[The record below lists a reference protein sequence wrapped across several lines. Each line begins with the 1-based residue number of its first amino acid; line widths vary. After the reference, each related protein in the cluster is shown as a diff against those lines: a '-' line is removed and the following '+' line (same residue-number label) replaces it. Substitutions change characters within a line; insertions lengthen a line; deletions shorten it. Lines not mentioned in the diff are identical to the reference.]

1 MSIRPQS
8 SWELMNYIWI
18 DSTEF
23 NTIFYS
29 LHYFLTCQC
38 TTTVFNNIHL
48 GPPWDYADLP
58 AAMWLLFAGLD
69 MWLIKSDNCAFTQ
82 QSTIAAIHWYR
93 SHFLLVLEIQVSQ
106 VQTDSEG
113 LVLVLFE
120 VFKILIWCC
129 VKQKSGPRRPWQ
141 RQGQDLKEIR
151 EEVERSDSSICS
163 VWPNSMNRI
172 LC

>member
-1 MSIRPQS
+1 MVVKNIIAEDMPFTKSIFEQFWRSYCKKMIFVVFHFLKFLPIVNCCLRWKCRLNRELFPWVYQLPKEMSIRPQS

-38 TTTVFNNIHL
+38 TTTVFNNIYL

-82 QSTIAAIHWYR
+82 QSAIAAIHWYQ
-93 SHFLLVLEIQVSQ
+93 SHFLLVLEI
-106 VQTDSEG
+106 
-113 LVLVLFE
+113 
-120 VFKILIWCC
+120 
-129 VKQKSGPRRPWQ
+129 
-141 RQGQDLKEIR
+141 
-151 EEVERSDSSICS
+151 
-163 VWPNSMNRI
+163 
-172 LC
+172 